1 MRQRILPWASQT
13 GLARLPEAA
22 PHLIPCT
29 GHELWE
35 LSEADSVN
43 NSKRDDRGRESR
55 RTTVKRFLGPA
66 LAMTLLISSI
76 GSVLAAKSDKEET
89 VICPVLKQKVAKSKA
104 IKVVHNGKTYY
115 VCCDSCADQIKSGKF
130 K

>member
-1 MRQRILPWASQT
+1 MESKAIHYNRSSTSGSSTRR
-13 GLARLPEAA
+13 GRK
-22 PHLIPCT
+22 
-29 GHELWE
+29 WE
-35 LSEADSVN
+35 LTSANGVDNTE
-43 NSKRDDRGRESR
+43 RDNRGRESR

-66 LAMTLLISSI
+66 LAMTLLFSSI

-89 VICPVLKQKVAKSKA
+89 VTCPVLKQKVAKSKA